1 MALVANKQARR
12 NYKILDTYESGIELH
27 GYEVKSLR
35 NKRGS
40 LQGAYVVVRG
50 GEAWLVEAHIPPFQ
64 PPNTPDEYDPN
75 RTRKLL
81 LHQHE
86 INDLAARER
95 EGGIAIIPLSMYN
108 NNGRIKVKIA
118 VAEGKTKHDKRQD
131 IKERDMQREAERTL
145 KRRQQK
151 R

>member
-12 NYKILDTYESGIELH
+12 NYKILDTYEAGIELH

-50 GEAWLVEAHIPPFQ
+50 GEAWLVEAHIPAFQ

-86 INDLAARER
+86 INDLAASER

-108 NNGRIKVKIA
+108 NNGRVKVKIA

-131 IKERDMQREAERTL
+131 IKERDMKREAERTL
-145 KRRQQK
+145 KRKQQE